1 MARWVD
7 IVTPAA
13 LNSKRASMRSIP
25 VEWLAWFAEL
35 TLAVGPPT
43 ACKAGLTLSLG
54 VKILQWLLYLIRQVS
69 TPICVMA
76 SEILPCRLSASSTR
90 HYSRAQRVI
99 QRFQTRG
106 FLEVSSKWL
115 VDSQSKMFDA
125 SFRSGLAMACLAFA
139 LACGLDGK
147 AAGKRAAWKGRCV
160 TKSWSSQVAWY
171 KTGEERLVYVH

>member
-99 QRFQTRG
+99 QRFQTRV
-106 FLEVSSKWL
+106 FW
-115 VDSQSKMFDA
+115 MFDA

-139 LACGLDGK
+139 LACCLDGK

>member
-99 QRFQTRG
+99 QRFQTRVFWRYLLNG
-106 FLEVSSKWL
+106 LLIPKAKCLTRLSGVAWRWRVSHLPLHVAWMGKL
-115 VDSQSKMFDA
+115 QV
-125 SFRSGLAMACLAFA
+125 SGLP
-139 LACGLDGK
+139 GK
-147 AAGKRAAWKGRCV
+147 DAV
-160 TKSWSSQVAWY
+160 
-171 KTGEERLVYVH
+171 